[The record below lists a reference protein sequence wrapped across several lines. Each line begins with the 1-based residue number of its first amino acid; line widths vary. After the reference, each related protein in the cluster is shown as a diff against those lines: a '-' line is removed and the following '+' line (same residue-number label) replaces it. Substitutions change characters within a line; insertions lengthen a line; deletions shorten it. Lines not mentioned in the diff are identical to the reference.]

1 MTVKMLTDQRGPL
14 QGVSVEAIVRNAY
27 GPDAKFVTDSEGE
40 VVGLIVEPDDDDEGA
55 MQAIDTVIEL
65 HETDG

>member
-1 MTVKMLTDQRGPL
+1 MTVKMLTDRRGPL

-27 GPDAKFVTDSEGE
+27 GPDARFMPDTGDSI
-40 VVGLIVEPDDDDEGA
+40 GLIVAPDEDDDGS
-55 MQAIDTVIEL
+55 MQELDSVIEV

>member
-1 MTVKMLTDQRGPL
+1 MLTDKRGPL

-27 GPDAKFVTDSEGE
+27 GPNARYIEDADGETAGVIVDEEEGGEPLDS
-40 VVGLIVEPDDDDEGA
+40 
-55 MQAIDTVIEL
+55 VIEL